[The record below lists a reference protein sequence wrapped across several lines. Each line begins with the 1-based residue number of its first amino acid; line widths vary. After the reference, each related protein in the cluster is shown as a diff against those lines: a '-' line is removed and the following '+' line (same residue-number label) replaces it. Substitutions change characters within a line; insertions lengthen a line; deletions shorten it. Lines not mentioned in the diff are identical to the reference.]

1 MNLIANGSLFS
12 FLLLLLFL
20 FFFVVFLNYL
30 FFYRARHPSWYIVMF
45 STSSSPLYSYFVFKH
60 VKSLHT

>member
-20 FFFVVFLNYL
+20 FFFVVFLNY
-30 FFYRARHPSWYIVMF
+30 FFFIGLVIQVG
-45 STSSSPLYSYFVFKH
+45 TL
-60 VKSLHT
+60 